1 MGKRYCRLL
10 FALAT
15 CQPVLPSYSL
25 AGVAQNYRHGLAV
38 ETHRATLS
46 VPCQSKQ
53 KLKEMK
59 IMGWNCLRS
68 LCPKQHPVLLEWS
81 QVACNYSSVAQRSVV
96 SESFYACTDT
106 RLSPYTAVRLV
117 SKFI

>member
-38 ETHRATLS
+38 ET
-46 VPCQSKQ
+46 QSY
-53 KLKEMK
+53 
-59 IMGWNCLRS
+59 
-68 LCPKQHPVLLEWS
+68 P
-81 QVACNYSSVAQRSVV
+81 
-96 SESFYACTDT
+96 
-106 RLSPYTAVRLV
+106 LSPLPIKTKAKGNEDNGLELPEIPL
-117 SKFI
+117 SKAASCTFRMVAGRV